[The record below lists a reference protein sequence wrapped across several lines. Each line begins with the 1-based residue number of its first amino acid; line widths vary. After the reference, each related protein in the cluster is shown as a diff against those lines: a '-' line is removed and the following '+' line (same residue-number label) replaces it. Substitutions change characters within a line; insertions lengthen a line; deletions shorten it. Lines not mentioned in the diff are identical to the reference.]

1 MTALHKKSQPILLNL
16 WVMLHSRLHCKR
28 HYLILY
34 SVIANGCHYKYKNN
48 ISRKQNR
55 IIKKL

>member
-1 MTALHKKSQPILLNL
+1 MHKKSQTILPNL

-34 SVIANGCHYKYKNN
+34 SAIANGCHYKYKNN
-48 ISRKQNR
+48 IFRKQSR